1 MCVIHHLAFLLPG
14 ALSHCS
20 STNAIKLLQSDLP
33 DLKRSFGI
41 HTRTQKKPPKPNQ
54 NYRIFSIHFGKYFL
68 SCCWSCDCLV
78 YSAVLKGLSGI
89 HRGRKIS
96 L

>member
-41 HTRTQKKPPKPNQ
+41 HTHTKKNPKNQ
-54 NYRIFSIHFGKYFL
+54 TKTTEFLQFILGSIFSP
-68 SCCWSCDCLV
+68 
-78 YSAVLKGLSGI
+78 AVGHVIVWFTLLF
-89 HRGRKIS
+89 
-96 L
+96 